1 MSESHNSKLIVIVD
15 NNCTQMCRNQPLLP
29 RLVAF
34 VAEFWKKMVEKSL
47 EGVYVQQKII
57 SLRAEMIEYA
67 LGVKQ
72 RMAAFYDG
80 LREELRLKSEGPAML
95 RDLSFEAS
103 SADVSF
109 VRRTFETVILFV
121 QVLF

>member
-1 MSESHNSKLIVIVD
+1 
-15 NNCTQMCRNQPLLP
+15 
-29 RLVAF
+29 
-34 VAEFWKKMVEKSL
+34 MVEKSL
-47 EGVYVQQKII
+47 EGLRVQQKIV

-72 RMAAFYDG
+72 RMQAFYDG
-80 LREELRLKSEGPAML
+80 LREEMLRKSEGPAML

-109 VRRTFETVILFV
+109 VRRSYETAILFV
-121 QVLF
+121 QVFFLFER